1 MVCKVERKPFP
12 TCYFSLPPPPS
23 ITCPNTA
30 NYSQIRQLRAQI
42 RPNTPITCPNTTK
55 YANYVPKYGQI
66 RLLGVLTTVFGAHI
80 WTRQLRAQICQ
91 LPAQIRPNT
100 PITCLNTAK
109 YAY

>member
-42 RPNTPITCPNTTK
+42 QPNTPITCPNTTK
-55 YANYVPKYGQI
+55 FANYMPKYGQI
-66 RLLGVLTTVFGAHI
+66 RLLGVLITVFGAHI
-80 WTRQLRAQICQ
+80 WTRQVW
-91 LPAQIRPNT
+91 
-100 PITCLNTAK
+100 
-109 YAY
+109 